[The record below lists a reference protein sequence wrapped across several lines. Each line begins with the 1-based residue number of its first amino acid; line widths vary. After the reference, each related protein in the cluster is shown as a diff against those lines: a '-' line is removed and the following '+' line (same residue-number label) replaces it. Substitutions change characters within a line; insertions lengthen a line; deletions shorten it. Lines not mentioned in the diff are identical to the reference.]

1 MRNRFRNVSFLSDG
15 FYDNYIPFM
24 PKNQVF
30 SVIFRLLIFEL
41 SSVRPP
47 FFENEFA
54 FFLYTLVKMSTDLSI
69 LTIQA
74 ACFQKKFLFFRKKCL
89 QFWKTRRIM
98 KSRKRFRTFRI
109 HQIQQTGGWKHGRN
123 NQRAV
128 RSMRPVRLDR
138 Q

>member
-41 SSVRPP
+41 PSARPP

-54 FFLYTLVKMSTDLSI
+54 CFLIYPCENVNGFEHFDHSGRLLSEKISIFSKKVLAI
-69 LTIQA
+69 LENPSYNETTKTI
-74 ACFQKKFLFFRKKCL
+74 
-89 QFWKTRRIM
+89 
-98 KSRKRFRTFRI
+98 
-109 HQIQQTGGWKHGRN
+109 
-123 NQRAV
+123 
-128 RSMRPVRLDR
+128 
-138 Q
+138 